1 MISLSKKIPSSSY
14 LMTPSKSVMNTPT
27 SKSTTTTTTTTTT
40 VSQTVINNNNNK
52 ELSDSKTLLSS
63 SVSFDSNLKNA
74 STSITSNI
82 TNQLETPGKKATSPV
97 LGTSMKDNI
106 KFKNTPTS
114 RQSII
119 PNTNFQKY
127 YSFQKSS
134 YNNSEYKCTCFNM
147 PFVCEICTT
156 RYFLGLY

>member
-27 SKSTTTTTTTTTT
+27 SKSTTTTTTTPA
-40 VSQTVINNNNNK
+40 VSQTIINNNNNNK

-74 STSITSNI
+74 STSITTNII

-156 RYFLGLY
+156 R

>member
-27 SKSTTTTTTTTTT
+27 SKSTTTTTTTPA
-40 VSQTVINNNNNK
+40 VSQTIINNNNNNNNK

-74 STSITSNI
+74 STSITTNII

-156 RYFLGLY
+156 R

>member
-27 SKSTTTTTTTTTT
+27 SKSTTPTTTTTPA
-40 VSQTVINNNNNK
+40 VSQTIINNNNNK

-74 STSITSNI
+74 STSITTNII

-156 RYFLGLY
+156 R

>member
-27 SKSTTTTTTTTTT
+27 SKSTTTTTTTTPA
-40 VSQTVINNNNNK
+40 VSQTIINNNNNNK

-74 STSITSNI
+74 STSITTNII

-156 RYFLGLY
+156 R